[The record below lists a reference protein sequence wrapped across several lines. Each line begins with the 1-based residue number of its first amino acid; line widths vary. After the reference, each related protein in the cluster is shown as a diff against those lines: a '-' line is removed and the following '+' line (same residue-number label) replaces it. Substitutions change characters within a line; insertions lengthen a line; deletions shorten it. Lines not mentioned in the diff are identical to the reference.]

1 VASKH
6 YWEYLD
12 VAVREEAEWLPARPG
27 ARLQLDE
34 VELLVLGPQREEG
47 RSPIRA
53 NDASLVIRLTVD
65 GSFAYVNAG
74 DAPAAEER
82 RTLDRWPIDSLRA
95 DVLKVSHHG
104 SKNSSDV
111 GWLTAVAP
119 ELAII
124 SAGAANRYGHPH
136 PMTLARLDSAGIPAV
151 WRTDRDG
158 TACVTV
164 DRSGRWWVERG

>member
-1 VASKH
+1 M
-6 YWEYLD
+6 
-12 VAVREEAEWLPARPG
+12 AVREEAEWLPARPG
-27 ARLQLDE
+27 ARLRLDE
-34 VELLVLGPQREEG
+34 VELLVLGPQREES

-65 GSFAYVNAG
+65 GSFAYVN
-74 DAPAAEER
+74 
-82 RTLDRWPIDSLRA
+82 
-95 DVLKVSHHG
+95 
-104 SKNSSDV
+104 V
-111 GWLTAVAP
+111 GWLRAVAP

-124 SAGAANRYGHPH
+124 SAGPANRYGHPH

-164 DRSGRWWVERG
+164 DRSGRWWVEQG